1 MAEAALLPVE
11 LKNFADRLG
20 RLKQWPV
27 RRKLQL
33 IAVAYLATRFERAV
47 AYREREVNR
56 ILDDWALFR
65 DAPLLRR
72 SLVDLGYLVRE
83 PDGSRYWVAA
93 VLPDRESRTV
103 SA

>member
-1 MAEAALLPVE
+1 M
-11 LKNFADRLG
+11 
-20 RLKQWPV
+20 
-27 RRKLQL
+27 
-33 IAVAYLATRFERAV
+33 
-47 AYREREVNR
+47 NR

-93 VLPDRESRTV
+93 ALPDRESRTV